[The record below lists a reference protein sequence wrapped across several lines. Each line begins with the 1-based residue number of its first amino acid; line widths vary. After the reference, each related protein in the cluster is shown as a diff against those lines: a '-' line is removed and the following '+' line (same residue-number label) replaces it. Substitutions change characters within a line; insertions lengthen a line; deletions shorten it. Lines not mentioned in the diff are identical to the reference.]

1 MNKERQLIILIIIL
15 AIPTLFAFAK
25 SDPPK
30 VEKKIKLT
38 EALADIDGYKVVR
51 TSPLEDN
58 IFTFL
63 DLDDYI
69 FRTYE
74 KDGVQITLYIGF
86 YYTADK
92 VSAAHSPLVCF
103 PGQGWTIT
111 EPEYGRQMVGDH
123 QINYAQ
129 IDATLGN
136 QKELIVYW
144 YQSHDDTVTHVYR
157 NKLNTFYNKI
167 FNDDQQHAFVRISVP
182 LNTISPEFEKNVV
195 NDFMNEFYLDFVGFL
210 NG

>member
-1 MNKERQLIILIIIL
+1 MDTRWSI
-15 AIPTLFAFAK
+15 
-25 SDPPK
+25 
-30 VEKKIKLT
+30 
-38 EALADIDGYKVVR
+38 VR
-51 TSPLEDN
+51 NLEEN
-58 IFTFL
+58 IYQFL

-111 EPEYGRQMVGDH
+111 EPEYKQLKVGDH

-144 YQSHDDTVTHVYR
+144 YQSHDDTVTVCLS
-157 NKLNTFYNKI
+157 K
-167 FNDDQQHAFVRISVP
+167 
-182 LNTISPEFEKNVV
+182 
-195 NDFMNEFYLDFVGFL
+195 
-210 NG
+210 